1 MIDRLPVGQID
12 EFACRQL
19 DRVSAFVVVVLAF
32 VPAVPSP
39 PHPPSSLCPTSL
51 YHRRLSLQP
60 HIFSLASSPA
70 GVICHALLRRRL
82 ASRAR
87 RVAPYPNSP
96 TRSEPNQ
103 EMTFRGRQRIP
114 CSRFERCAGST
125 RRRGRFCAVRL
136 SRVGPRIGPARR
148 RGGAGAGAVVAR
160 VYPTVLPGSPLAPGA
175 SRMLSSFAAGLL
187 LLLLLLLLPLLLAF
201 FTRCMDGLFCGLE
214 ALMRRFRIAGQLRA
228 PYVKLRSKDGVC
240 RRARSEEALGVAG
253 RVDDPDGQLVER

>member
-1 MIDRLPVGQID
+1 MKSISRPVIDRLPVGQID

-125 RRRGRFCAVRL
+125 RRRERFCAVRL

-187 LLLLLLLLPLLLAF
+187 LLLLLPLLLAF
-201 FTRCMDGLFCGLE
+201 FTRCMDGRFLRTRGADATFSHSWATTRAVRQAAIGGRSLSTGPIRGGLGS
-214 ALMRRFRIAGQLRA
+214 RGT
-228 PYVKLRSKDGVC
+228 C
-240 RRARSEEALGVAG
+240 R
-253 RVDDPDGQLVER
+253 